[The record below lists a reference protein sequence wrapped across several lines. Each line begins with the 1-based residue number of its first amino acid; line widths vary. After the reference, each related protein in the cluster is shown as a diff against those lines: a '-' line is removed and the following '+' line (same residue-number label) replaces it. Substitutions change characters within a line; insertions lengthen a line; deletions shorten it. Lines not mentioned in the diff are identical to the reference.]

1 MNLNDQIKVSL
12 NEAHL
17 IELIKQNRFDGVNE
31 LSFAAHQPPKYTT
44 CWPGASTLMLL
55 SFFNRSTFLRP
66 EALGKLAF
74 INLRRDGQTRRG
86 NGRRSPRDGHWCS

>member
-1 MNLNDQIKVSL
+1 MNLNDQKKVSL

-44 CWPGASTLMLL
+44 RWPGASATMLL
-55 SFFNRSTFLRP
+55 SVFKRSSSLRP
-66 EALGKLAF
+66 CGLGKVGVY
-74 INLRRDGQTRRG
+74 D
-86 NGRRSPRDGHWCS
+86 